1 MYERNQPQL
10 NNRESGLDII
20 RVTAI
25 LFVIAGHFF
34 YLHTNFMD
42 TPITDTNLFF
52 QGVLMSLFYVSVP
65 LFVLLTGYLHRRKR
79 YNEINLKT
87 FKGIWKVINPYI
99 FYSVLFVLFKIFY
112 LNQNFSAFQYLKSL
126 LNFTAIPYGWYIEL
140 YIGLFLLMPFLN
152 ILFEKLETKKNRL
165 FLIGIC
171 IFNSAIPLFVN
182 RGGVQVFPN
191 YFDIIGAITF
201 YFVGSYIAEYK
212 PKIKKIFLVLGIV
225 ALCLSDA
232 GVSLI
237 LNKTFTPIGGQ
248 VWSIYYLTIATAL
261 FLTLYD
267 LKYNSKTLSKLS
279 IYTLDIYLCCGMFD
293 IIYYSYFKSHFFE
306 SQQQFFVYILIIIP
320 LVFFSSTLVAFIKDF
335 TFSSIKRLFRI

>member
-1 MYERNQPQL
+1 
-10 NNRESGLDII
+10 
-20 RVTAI
+20 
-25 LFVIAGHFF
+25 
-34 YLHTNFMD
+34 MD
-42 TPITDTNLFF
+42 TPITDTNLSF

-99 FYSVLFVLFKIFY
+99 FYSVLFFLFRIFY
-112 LNQNFSAFQYLKSL
+112 LNQDFSAFQYLKSL
-126 LNFTAIPYGWYIEL
+126 LNFTAIPYGWYVEL

-171 IFNSAIPLFVN
+171 IFNSSIPLFIN
-182 RGGVQVFPN
+182 RGGLQVFPN

-212 PKIKKIFLVLGIV
+212 PKIKKIFLVLGII
-225 ALCLSDA
+225 ALCLYDA
-232 GVSLI
+232 GVSLV
-237 LNKTFTPIGGQ
+237 LNKSFSPVGGQ
-248 VWSIYYLTIATAL
+248 VWSIYYLAIASAL
-261 FLTLYD
+261 FLILYD
-267 LKYNSKTLSKLS
+267 LKCNSKILSKLS

-293 IIYYSYFKSHFFE
+293 ILYYPFFKNLFFE
-306 SQQQFFVYILIIIP
+306 SQQQFFAYILIIVP
-320 LVFFSSTLVAFIKDF
+320 LVFFSSALVAFIKDF
-335 TFSSIKRLFRI
+335 TFSSIKRLFRIKR

>member
-1 MYERNQPQL
+1 MSATNSI

-25 LFVIAGHFF
+25 IFVIAGHFF
-34 YLHTNFMD
+34 YINTHFIKI
-42 TPITDTNLFF
+42 PISDINLFF
-52 QGVLMSLFYVSVP
+52 QGTLMSLFYVSVP
-65 LFVLLTGYLHRRKR
+65 LFVLLTGFLHRRKK

-112 LNQNFSAFQYLKSL
+112 LNQDFSVFQSLKSL
-126 LNFTAIPYGWYIEL
+126 LNFTVIPYGWYIEL

-171 IFNSAIPLFVN
+171 IFNSSIPLFFN
-182 RGGVQVFPN
+182 RGGMQIFPN

-201 YFVGSYIAEYK
+201 YFVGTYIAEYK
-212 PKIKKIFLVLGIV
+212 PKINKIFLVLGII

-237 LNKTFTPIGGQ
+237 LNRTFAPIGGQ

-267 LKYNSKTLSKLS
+267 LKCNSRILSKLS
-279 IYTLDIYLCCGMFD
+279 IYTLDIYLCCGIFD
-293 IIYYSYFKSHFFE
+293 ILYYPYFKSHFFE
-306 SQQQFFVYILIIIP
+306 SQQQFFVYILIIVP
-320 LVFFSSTLVAFIKDF
+320 LVFYSSALVAYIKDF
-335 TFSSIKRLFRI
+335 TFSSIKRFLIPKR